1 MLLVVTNLNL
11 QHIYILPGKQY
22 IKYIYI
28 HLILIYRHIQIFDS
42 PDHIVL
48 KNKIF
53 KTPNLFT
60 NCPPPPHVMVMFT
73 KYACRWI
80 LNFFK
85 NFHQMLVKC
94 EQYYFTAIIHL
105 SACIQVHRPQF
116 FILPKSFLASC
127 VPDLKFD

>member
-22 IKYIYI
+22 IKYMYI
-28 HLILIYRHIQIFDS
+28 HLILIYRHIQIFNS

-60 NCPPPPHVMVMFT
+60 NPPHVICHDF
-73 KYACRWI
+73 
-80 LNFFK
+80 
-85 NFHQMLVKC
+85 
-94 EQYYFTAIIHL
+94 
-105 SACIQVHRPQF
+105 
-116 FILPKSFLASC
+116 
-127 VPDLKFD
+127 